1 MDHKKKFQLFRLSR
15 NFCSVPWNMFKVDP
29 DGTVNTCVP
38 GTTRLGNIKETS
50 IQDIVNGP
58 AIQAIRNNL
67 LQDLPDANCTNCVKL
82 ENGEFGHLRKMYNR
96 QFIDRAVDYDTDGF
110 TLSAVDLQWSSTCS
124 LRCVMC
130 WAKQSSAI
138 AQEQRIPI
146 LTTRE
151 DEVRELTNWIVNQ
164 QYSLKEIYISGG
176 EPTLIKHNLR
186 LLQQLDK
193 SNNLLI
199 RVNTSLMFDQD
210 NPVVQQVLQFSN
222 VEITVSTDATRQQ
235 FEYIRYG
242 ADYARFLDNL
252 AWLKTTQAKLRMNFV
267 FFVATAA
274 NLIDNITEF
283 RSMGIQDFTIND
295 VAAQPALQARNMPD
309 NIKQLLL
316 EQYSAEIARCP
327 ADTALVGQLTN
338 CIAELRQPNNGLSY
352 SEYFD
357 NIDHKRGTDWRTT
370 FPELL

>member
-1 MDHKKKFQLFRLSR
+1 
-15 NFCSVPWNMFKVDP
+15 MFKVDP

-38 GTTRLGNIKETS
+38 GTTRLGNIKEDS

-58 AIQAIRNNL
+58 AMQTIRDNL
-67 LQDLPDANCTNCVKL
+67 VQDLPDTNCANCTKL
-82 ENGEFGHLRKMYNR
+82 ENGQFGHLRKMYNQ
-96 QFIDRAVDYDTDGF
+96 QFVDRDIDYANNHF
-110 TLSAVDLQWSSTCS
+110 TLSAVDLQWSSTCN
-124 LRCVMC
+124 LKCVMC

-151 DEVRELTNWIVNQ
+151 AEVQELTDWIIEQ

-193 SNNLLI
+193 RNNLLL
-199 RVNTSLMFDQD
+199 RVNTSLMFDRD
-210 NPVVQQVLQFSN
+210 NPVMQQVLQFPN
-222 VEITVSTDATRQQ
+222 VEITVSTDATAQQ

-242 ADYARFLDNL
+242 ADYAKFLDTL
-252 AWLKTTQAKLRMNFV
+252 AWLKTTHVKLRMNFV
-267 FFVATAA
+267 FFAATAA
-274 NLIDNITEF
+274 RLIDNITEF

-295 VAAQPALQARNMPD
+295 VAAQPALQARNMPTVL
-309 NIKQLLL
+309 KQTLI
-316 EQYSAEIARCP
+316 EQYAKEIDRYP
-327 ADTALVGQLTN
+327 ADIALVGQLTN
-338 CIAELRQPNNGLSY
+338 CITELKQDCELSY
-352 SEYFD
+352 ADYFD
-357 NIDHKRGTDWRTT
+357 DIDQKHNTNWRTT